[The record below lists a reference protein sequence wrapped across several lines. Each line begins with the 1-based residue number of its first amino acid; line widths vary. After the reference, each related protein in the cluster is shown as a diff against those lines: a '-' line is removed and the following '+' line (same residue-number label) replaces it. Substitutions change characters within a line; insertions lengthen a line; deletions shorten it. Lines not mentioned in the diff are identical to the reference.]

1 MILLFFPE
9 TRFERKYDVDR
20 SPSPQ
25 TPSGE
30 PKEPSSIESQER
42 ANTVKKTFLQ
52 DLNPWSGVDKN
63 ANYFRLLLKPWPM
76 VVYPAAVFGFL
87 TYASGVGWIL
97 CATNTNASVFQH
109 PPYNMTPAINGL
121 IGIAGFIGIA
131 LGAYCGGGLTDK
143 FAEWRARKNNGVFE
157 PETRL
162 AALVIPF
169 FVVPFGLLM

>member
-1 MILLFFPE
+1 
-9 TRFERKYDVDR
+9 
-20 SPSPQ
+20 
-25 TPSGE
+25 
-30 PKEPSSIESQER
+30 
-42 ANTVKKTFLQ
+42 
-52 DLNPWSGVDKN
+52 
-63 ANYFRLLLKPWPM
+63 M